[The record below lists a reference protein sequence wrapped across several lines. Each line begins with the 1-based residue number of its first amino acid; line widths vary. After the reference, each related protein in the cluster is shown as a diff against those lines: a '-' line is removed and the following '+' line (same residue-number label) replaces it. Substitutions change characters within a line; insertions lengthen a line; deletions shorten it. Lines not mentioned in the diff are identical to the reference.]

1 MNHSFAAVIFSRYN
15 NQLAHSQMTKGVAMP
30 EARGRSVLR
39 LDLGLVGA
47 RDTVALS
54 FKVPFAFRRSF
65 KLYALQRNLTM
76 TEFLVAAVE
85 AYTAA
90 ETPPERIGPPGCGN
104 P

>member
-1 MNHSFAAVIFSRYN
+1 
-15 NQLAHSQMTKGVAMP
+15 MP
-30 EARGRSVLR
+30 EVRGRSVLR
-39 LDLGLVGA
+39 LDLGLVGE

-65 KLYALQRNLTM
+65 KLSALQRNLTM
-76 TEFLVAAVE
+76 TEFLIAAVE

-90 ETPPERIGPPGCGN
+90 GAPAERIGPPGCGN